1 MRMLLNYPFPQGIL
15 LVKELI
21 DAYGLE
27 VVQAYMGHIQVHAG
41 APGGGGDMFI
51 YSRHL
56 LLCKVSPKLQC
67 LCVLCFYSG
76 EC

>member
-27 VVQAYMGHIQVHAG
+27 VVQAYMGHIQVQG
-41 APGGGGDMFI
+41 LGG
-51 YSRHL
+51 RCVHL
-56 LLCKVSPKLQC
+56 RIHTL
-67 LCVLCFYSG
+67 
-76 EC
+76 